1 MLTFLVFFVVLGVLS
16 FGLFLYRNRADTSR
30 EVVELPS
37 REYFD
42 RYLRSCVA
50 RAARRP
56 RHLFGVLVLD
66 LRGFEQFRRSLGRSA
81 RERVL
86 ADFVERVV
94 WMIRPT
100 DVLSRLDET
109 RFAIILDDVRRSADF
124 TRVAARIRQSM
135 AEAVALENRDAKVDV
150 PIGATMNRP
159 GSLVE
164 APALIAEA
172 EEALQ
177 RAVSSGR
184 PYVVFDEQ
192 LDATSSSEL
201 TLEAELS
208 VAVEDSQFSLVF
220 QPMVLSDSRR
230 LIGFTA
236 FVQWLHPTRGSL
248 RASDWI
254 GVAES
259 SRQMVKIGE
268 WVVANAVRATKQLM
282 EAAERPLIL
291 TFNVG
296 ASEVERGDFAQHIAE
311 ALAEDPSL
319 ASSLRIELPSSVF
332 VEPTPALAGVASKLR
347 ELGVGIHIDHAAMG
361 SVALWRSL
369 QLGVRGVRI
378 NLSEI
383 DATDAFALGQLLAAN
398 RQIAEEVVVEG
409 IESLEDDR
417 VVRHLSPPVI
427 AQGYQ
432 IARPMPIERALD
444 LARTSADDP
453 AREPTAARRD

>member
-1 MLTFLVFFVVLGVLS
+1 MLTFFIFFVVLGVLS

-50 RAARRP
+50 RSARRP
-56 RHLFGVLVLD
+56 RHLFGVLLLD
-66 LRGFEQFRRSLGRSA
+66 LREFEQFRRSIGRSA

-86 ADFVERVV
+86 ADFVERVA

-100 DVLSRLDET
+100 DVLSRLDDT
-109 RFAIILDDVRRSADF
+109 RLAIILDDIRRSADL
-124 TRVAARIRQSM
+124 TRVAARIGQSM
-135 AEAVALENRDAKVDV
+135 SEAVTIEVRDAKVGV
-150 PIGATMNRP
+150 LIGATMNRP
-159 GSLVE
+159 GVPVD
-164 APALIAEA
+164 AAALIAEA

-177 RAVSSGR
+177 RAASSGR

-192 LDATSSSEL
+192 LDAASASEL

-220 QPMVLSDSRR
+220 QPLVASDSRR

-236 FVQWLHPTRGSL
+236 FIQWLHPTRGSL

-268 WVVANAVRATKQLM
+268 WVVANAVRASRQLM

-296 ASEVERGDFAQHIAE
+296 ASEVERGDFPQKVAD
-311 ALAEDPSL
+311 ALTDDPSL

-332 VEPTPALAGVASKLR
+332 VEPTPALAAVAAKLR

-409 IESLEDDR
+409 VESLEDDR

-444 LARTSADDP
+444 LARTSAAGP
-453 AREPTAARRD
+453 SSKAAAARD

>member
-1 MLTFLVFFVVLGVLS
+1 MLTFLVFFVVLGLLS

-30 EVVELPS
+30 EVVELPT

-66 LRGFEQFRRSLGRSA
+66 LRDFEQFRRSLGRSA

-86 ADFVERVV
+86 ADFIERVV

-109 RFAIILDDVRRSADF
+109 RFAIILDDLRRSADL

-135 AEAVALENRDAKVDV
+135 AEAVAVENRDATVDV

-159 GSLVE
+159 GNLVE

-172 EEALQ
+172 EEALR

-192 LDATSSSEL
+192 LDATSTSEL

-220 QPMVLSDSRR
+220 QPLVASDSRR
-230 LIGFTA
+230 LVGFTA

-282 EAAERPLIL
+282 EAAERPLML

-296 ASEVERGDFAQHIAE
+296 ASEVERGDFAQTIAD
-311 ALAEDPSL
+311 AITDDPSL

-332 VEPTPALAGVASKLR
+332 VDPTPTLAGVASKLR

-409 IESLEDDR
+409 VESLEDDR

-444 LARTSADDP
+444 LARTSAAGP
-453 AREPTAARRD
+453 LRESTAARD